1 MTDAVL
7 CVVRSSAW
15 KSIITTSSSQLLS
28 FCFARQRRHHR
39 GRRRGCVMTSS
50 PSHSA
55 SSASDSEHV
64 SAEAMEAGWQSVSG
78 NKAVSGRDKSGW
90 SASGAWSGK
99 TNFLSSCLGLCDIA
113 SGIAGGAAESGGC
126 RNWRAAIS
134 PLTAQQTC
142 SGHGLPTTH
151 ETRADVDSRH

>member
-28 FCFARQRRHHR
+28 FCFARQRRHHL

-55 SSASDSEHV
+55 SSASDSEH
-64 SAEAMEAGWQSVSG
+64 ERRGNGAGWQSVSG

-90 SASGAWSGK
+90 SGSAAWSGK
-99 TNFLSSCLGLCDIA
+99 TNFLSSCLGLRDIA